1 MATERKDRGPGAPAD
16 GNPLD
21 SVLRSIEDFVQQITS
36 QAIGAAGDGDQR
48 ILIASTGES
57 LVAQTAKLT
66 AFTRE
71 SADRLSPVQ
80 RIELNRFLSVQDAEA
95 QAKRVIGATQQILA
109 KGILGKLL
117 HWISQHLKE
126 LKKVLLEILHFIL
139 KLLHIPWPDW
149 LDTIVRIIDEL
160 LDLVLSLLSE
170 VFGIDFRVTARELSE
185 QEVNFL
191 RETAAFE
198 AVRAA
203 RAGVRLTP
211 QEES

>member
-126 LKKVLLEILHFIL
+126 LKKVLLEILHFIF